1 MEGNQM
7 PADYH
12 PNQLLNEQS
21 ACELLG
27 YSVRTL
33 QKWRVVGGGPKF
45 VKVSA
50 RSVRYRVQDLLDWT
64 AERTVTST
72 SDQGCAA

>member
-1 MEGNQM
+1 M
-7 PADYH
+7 PVDYH
-12 PNQLLNEQS
+12 PDQLLNEHD

-45 VKVSA
+45 IKVSS
-50 RSVRYRVQDLLDWT
+50 RSIRYRVQDLLNWI

-72 SDQGCAA
+72 SDTSCAA

>member
-1 MEGNQM
+1 M

-12 PNQLLNEQS
+12 PHQLLNEQN

-33 QKWRVVGGGPKF
+33 QKWRVVGGGPRF